1 MDKIV
6 PRAQQGVIV
15 TEDDS
20 PYYSVV
26 TNIGREKIAQAL
38 KTGTPLEIKEIALGD
53 ANGSSLL
60 PDRTATKLVHE
71 VWRGECVT
79 MLDPSN
85 PSTVLAK
92 TNVPITVGGWMVYE
106 IGVIDKDGNIIIHA
120 NAPGWIKLAVV
131 NGMSNPMEIAM
142 RLSIVD
148 ADAIHLS
155 ISYDGVNLT
164 FKDLADHNK
173 DQTAHMGHF
182 QDMKLHVSEDDRE
195 NWDNPLLVATVNL
208 SKDGWKRDPDG
219 VTYIQDVTAQL
230 PPETVLANMDLAIK
244 ADPNLIAQMV
254 DGNIGL
260 VAEQSKGKII
270 FHALRE
276 IPGISMYAQVSLYR
290 SKSGEA
296 KIYYSNLL
304 GNPGTIGTPL
314 PLPIEPSSI
323 KLSNQS
329 TNTQLKIHGTHINPS
344 LDWDATR
351 IVRGENV
358 APVGPTD
365 GVLVAD
371 GKITSFDDTN
381 GLKAGVKYIFAYFP
395 RNAAGNYQM
404 SATTAE
410 ITIPAQKPL
419 APTSVSAKDT
429 TDKNAFAATLT
440 IQLPT
445 DVYRDH
451 IVVVRKE
458 GSAPASMS
466 DGTVVYTGKDTTVRD
481 TTSTNYGIDYHWAVY
496 TVNAEGTVCDTPARA
511 NLSLKP
517 IVPEQVTQT
526 SAADASAPEYGYRVL
541 VKTKIPA
548 DVNAYK
554 IMVRRKAGEM
564 PATSIDGDLA
574 YEGSN
579 DTFYDLPPFSTQ
591 AYHYRVFTVNQAGQ
605 LNDKQEGATASVTL
619 TAKEP
624 GAVTNLAATDEKGT
638 TTGSFDLPVVMVE
651 GREAVN
657 RFVTG
662 YVVIQKEGG
671 TPTTEKDG
679 EVIASADIDPK
690 VTGKTVQFTK
700 VGQKNGANLYITVFL
715 KNAAGSYFWSSGQV
729 AQITPRVIPDA
740 YEFLACLTQNT
751 EWTPPEDGFYR
762 ITCIGKSGDGATG
775 YRGSY
780 TSRPVRP
787 TVTHSTMSGG
797 YGGSGGAAGGMAR
810 SVLELRTSTSVHC
823 TVTTSITS
831 FGDYLSATAGIW
843 NTPGAGTG
851 GTDFVT
857 TGNEGGQGGRGGR
870 HEGETG
876 TAGSKSYPARG
887 NDGKGNGG
895 QGGAARVSSSNFDI
909 NNVGGG
915 GGGGGGTY
923 ALPSNIS
930 YDDPLYTT
938 YIVRDLRNYRGGDGS
953 DGRYVGSGSRYP
965 EFSASNPIWYGG
977 GNGGGGGSAGS
988 YQSWDGF
995 NPGYGSPGSPGGI
1008 LIEKGVFH

>member
-53 ANGSSLL
+53 ANGSSVL

-71 VWRGECVT
+71 VWRGSCVT
-79 MLDPSN
+79 TLDPSN

-106 IGVIDKDGNIIIHA
+106 IAVIDKDGDIIIHA
-120 NAPGWIKLAVV
+120 NAPRWIKLAVV

-208 SKDGWKRDPDG
+208 SKTGWKRDPDG

-230 PPETVLANMDLAIK
+230 PPETVAANMDLAIK

-296 KIYYSNLL
+296 KTYYSNLL

-496 TVNAEGTVCDTPARA
+496 TVNAEGTACDTPARA

-671 TPTTEKDG
+671 TPTTEADG
-679 EVIASADIDPK
+679 EVIASAEIDPK

-715 KNAAGSYFWSSGQV
+715 KNAAGSYFWSNGQTV
-729 AQITPRVIPDA
+729 NLVPNVFPAEPTGWSEMQKYTTSTTFTA
-740 YEFLACLTQNT
+740 
-751 EWTPPEDGFYR
+751 PEDGWFKF
-762 ITCIGKSGDGATG
+762 IGVAKSGEGGNSNTWTDPNGKRWRRGGGGGGAGGIVVSVFALTQG
-775 YRGSY
+775 QTVTLTVGSY
-780 TSRPVRP
+780 ATIQAQGQ
-787 TVTHSTMSGG
+787 T
-797 YGGSGGAAGGMAR
+797 
-810 SVLELRTSTSVHC
+810 
-823 TVTTSITS
+823 
-831 FGDYLSATAGIW
+831 ATAG
-843 NTPGAGTG
+843 AGSDGYDAATG
-851 GTDFVT
+851 DS
-857 TGNEGGQGGRGGR
+857 GGRGGR
-870 HEGETG
+870 
-876 TAGSKSYPARG
+876 
-887 NDGKGNGG
+887 
-895 QGGAARVSSSNFDI
+895 
-909 NNVGGG
+909 
-915 GGGGGGTY
+915 
-923 ALPSNIS
+923 
-930 YDDPLYTT
+930 
-938 YIVRDLRNYRGGDGS
+938 
-953 DGRYVGSGSRYP
+953 
-965 EFSASNPIWYGG
+965 
-977 GNGGGGGSAGS
+977 GGSASGGNLVNKAGASGGTGGFEIGLEEGGWAGTNS
-988 YQSWDGF
+988 YEGYSTAAGMGLPSKNYKPNPAYGYIVALRGNTNLTQAQLNAMDITTLMLDNSRLEQEVTGIMLSQSAQ
-995 NPGYGSPGSPGGI
+995 
-1008 LIEKGVFH
+1008 

>member
-1 MDKIV
+1 MPQEFEYFAILTNKGTEKMAAYLQSGKKI
-6 PRAQQGVIV
+6 
-15 TEDDS
+15 
-20 PYYSVV
+20 
-26 TNIGREKIAQAL
+26 
-38 KTGTPLEIKEIALGD
+38 EIAFVVVGD
-53 ANGSSLL
+53 GNGQIPM
-60 PDRTATKLVHE
+60 PDPARTALANE
-71 VWRGECVT
+71 VWRG
-79 MLDPSN
+79 PAQ
-85 PSTVLAK
+85 TVLDQANK
-92 TNVPITVGGWMVYE
+92 NVIKATSVIPTDVGGWNVRE
-106 IGVIDKDGNIIIHA
+106 IGLIDGEGELFAIA
-120 NAPGWIKLAVV
+120 NAPGYPKISIADGINNDMQVGMRVAVSNRDGIVVTVDGTVIIATMQDIK
-131 NGMSNPMEIAM
+131 
-142 RLSIVD
+142 D
-148 ADAIHLS
+148 HD
-155 ISYDGVNLT
+155 
-164 FKDLADHNK
+164 KDK
-173 DQTAHMGHF
+173 KAHDGHF
-182 QDMKLHVSEDDRE
+182 EDMMLHVSTDDRE

-208 SKDGWKRDPDG
+208 NKSGWSRDPDG

-296 KIYYSNLL
+296 KTYYSNLL

-419 APTSVSAKDT
+419 APTRVSAKDT

-440 IQLPT
+440 IQLPV

-481 TTSTNYGIDYHWAVY
+481 TTSTNYDIDYHWTVY
-496 TVNAEGTVCDTPARA
+496 TVNAEGTACDTPARA

-526 SAADASAPEYGYRVL
+526 SAADASASEYGYRVL

-679 EVIASADIDPK
+679 EVIASAEIDPK

-715 KNAAGSYFWSSGQV
+715 KNAAGSYFWSNGQV
-729 AQITPRVIPDA
+729 VQLTPNVMPVYTYTGNHQMLDDGNGHWRIKFLSSGVLEWLSPDTEIDVFLVGGGGAGGTGAENMCGGGGGGYTKTVKGTVISKG
-740 YEFLACLTQNT
+740 Q
-751 EWTPPEDGFYR
+751 R
-762 ITCIGKSGDGATG
+762 SQVSIGAGGSQGDGGTT
-775 YRGSY
+775 YFNDNVS
-780 TSRPVRP
+780 
-787 TVTHSTMSGG
+787 
-797 YGGSGGAAGGMAR
+797 AAGGKAGSKGR
-810 SVLELRTSTSVHC
+810 G
-823 TVTTSITS
+823 
-831 FGDYLSATAGIW
+831 GDGGCGG
-843 NTPGAGTG
+843 GAGAQAIVSNQTG
-851 GTDFVT
+851 CR
-857 TGNEGGQGGRGGR
+857 GGQGGSDGKNGTSATIFNDDDTSETTGRGGNGQVTSTR
-870 HEGETG
+870 EFGDSGAELYSG
-876 TAGSKSYPARG
+876 GGGGGCYA
-887 NDGKGNGG
+887 NGKGKTA
-895 QGGAARVSSSNFDI
+895 QGGKGGSGSPIIAKKGGSYLGVHADADGGSP
-909 NNVGGG
+909 GGG
-915 GGGGGGTY
+915 YGGGGGGT
-923 ALPSNIS
+923 ATKESPIA
-930 YDDPLYTT
+930 TGAQG
-938 YIVRDLRNYRGGDGS
+938 IVIIRDAR
-953 DGRYVGSGSRYP
+953 
-965 EFSASNPIWYGG
+965 A
-977 GNGGGGGSAGS
+977 
-988 YQSWDGF
+988 
-995 NPGYGSPGSPGGI
+995 
-1008 LIEKGVFH
+1008 

>member
-1 MDKIV
+1 MPQEFEYFAILTNKGTEKMAAYLQSGKKI
-6 PRAQQGVIV
+6 
-15 TEDDS
+15 
-20 PYYSVV
+20 
-26 TNIGREKIAQAL
+26 
-38 KTGTPLEIKEIALGD
+38 EIAFVVVGD
-53 ANGSSLL
+53 GNGQIPM
-60 PDRTATKLVHE
+60 PDPARTALVNE
-71 VWRGECVT
+71 VWRG
-79 MLDPSN
+79 PAQ
-85 PSTVLAK
+85 TVLDQANK
-92 TNVPITVGGWMVYE
+92 NVIKATSVIPTDVGGWNVRE
-106 IGVIDKDGNIIIHA
+106 IGLIDGEGELFAIA
-120 NAPGWIKLAVV
+120 NAPGYPKISIADGINNDMQVGMKVAVSNRDGIVVTVDGTVIIATMQDIK
-131 NGMSNPMEIAM
+131 
-142 RLSIVD
+142 D
-148 ADAIHLS
+148 HD
-155 ISYDGVNLT
+155 
-164 FKDLADHNK
+164 KDK
-173 DQTAHMGHF
+173 KAHDGHF
-182 QDMKLHVSEDDRE
+182 EDMTLHVSTDDRE

-208 SKDGWKRDPDG
+208 NKSGWSRDPDG
-219 VTYIQDVTAQL
+219 VTYIQDVTVQL

-290 SKSGEA
+290 SKSGEE
-296 KIYYSNLL
+296 KTYYSNLL

-440 IQLPT
+440 IQLPV

-481 TTSTNYGIDYHWAVY
+481 TTSTNYDIDYHWAVY
-496 TVNAEGTVCDTPARA
+496 TVNAEGTACDTPARA

-671 TPTTEKDG
+671 TPTTEADG
-679 EVIASADIDPK
+679 EVIASAEIDPK
-690 VTGKTVQFTK
+690 VTGKTIQFTK

-715 KNAAGSYFWSSGQV
+715 KNAAGSYFWSNGQV

-762 ITCIGKSGDGATG
+762 ITCIGASSSGVGGTDG
-775 YRGSY
+775 YRENNPAD
-780 TSRPVRP
+780 PVVG
-787 TVTHSTMSGG
+787 TWSHTN
-797 YGGSGGAAGGMAR
+797 YGGHGGAGGGAGGISR
-810 SVLELRTSTSVHC
+810 SILDLKVTNPVHC
-823 TVTTSITS
+823 TVTSSIVS
-831 FGDYLSATAGIW
+831 FGEHLSATGGSGK
-843 NTPGAGTG
+843 NGGVGTG
-851 GTDFVT
+851 GTDINT
-857 TGNEGGQGGRGGR
+857 TGNSGGNGGEGAYDYYRSGDKLPGCVDRWAKDGGQGG
-870 HEGETG
+870 
-876 TAGSKSYPARG
+876 
-887 NDGKGNGG
+887 GNGAL
-895 QGGAARVSSSNFDI
+895 GGISAKRADYDNGVPYAYES
-909 NNVGGG
+909 GG

-923 ALPSNIS
+923 ALPDNIS

-938 YIVRDLRNYRGGDGS
+938 YIKRSLTEYRAGNGAKGRNAAA
-953 DGRYVGSGSRYP
+953 VSGMSYP
-965 EFSASNPIWYGG
+965 SFNPLTPVWYGG
-977 GNGGGGGSAGS
+977 GNGGGGGSVSGRFVSGATGS
-988 YQSWDGF
+988 A
-995 NPGYGSPGSPGGI
+995 GSPGGI

>member
-53 ANGSSLL
+53 ANGSSVL

-71 VWRGECVT
+71 VWRGSCVT
-79 MLDPSN
+79 TLDPSN

-106 IGVIDKDGNIIIHA
+106 IAVIDKDGDIIIHA

-131 NGMSNPMEIAM
+131 NGMSNPMEIVM
-142 RLSIVD
+142 RLSVVD

-164 FKDLADHNK
+164 FKDLDDHNK

-208 SKDGWKRDPDG
+208 NKSGWSRDPDG

-296 KIYYSNLL
+296 KTYYSNLL

-329 TNTQLKIHGTHINPS
+329 TATQLKIHGTHINPS

-440 IQLPT
+440 IQLPV

-481 TTSTNYGIDYHWAVY
+481 TTSTNYDIDYHWAVY
-496 TVNAEGTVCDTPARA
+496 TVNAEGTACDTPARA

-624 GAVTNLAATDEKGT
+624 GTVTNLAATDEKGT

-671 TPTTEKDG
+671 TPTTEADG
-679 EVIASADIDPK
+679 EVIASAEIDPK
-690 VTGKTVQFTK
+690 VTGKTIQFTK

-715 KNAAGSYFWSSGQV
+715 KNAAGSYFWSNGQTV
-729 AQITPRVIPDA
+729 NLVPNVFPAEPTGWSEMQKYTTSTTFTA
-740 YEFLACLTQNT
+740 
-751 EWTPPEDGFYR
+751 PEDGWFKF
-762 ITCIGKSGDGATG
+762 IGVAKSGEGGKSNTWTDPNGKRWRRGGGGGGAGGIVVSVFALTQG
-775 YRGSY
+775 QTVTLTVGSY
-780 TSRPVRP
+780 ATIQAQGQ
-787 TVTHSTMSGG
+787 T
-797 YGGSGGAAGGMAR
+797 
-810 SVLELRTSTSVHC
+810 
-823 TVTTSITS
+823 
-831 FGDYLSATAGIW
+831 ATAG
-843 NTPGAGTG
+843 AGSDGYDAATG
-851 GTDFVT
+851 DS
-857 TGNEGGQGGRGGR
+857 GGRGGR
-870 HEGETG
+870 
-876 TAGSKSYPARG
+876 
-887 NDGKGNGG
+887 
-895 QGGAARVSSSNFDI
+895 
-909 NNVGGG
+909 
-915 GGGGGGTY
+915 
-923 ALPSNIS
+923 
-930 YDDPLYTT
+930 
-938 YIVRDLRNYRGGDGS
+938 
-953 DGRYVGSGSRYP
+953 
-965 EFSASNPIWYGG
+965 
-977 GNGGGGGSAGS
+977 GGSASGGNLVNKAGASGGTGGFEIGLEEGGWAGTNS
-988 YQSWDGF
+988 YEGYSTAAGMGLPSKNYKP
-995 NPGYGSPGSPGGI
+995 NPAYGYIVALRGNTNLTQAQLNAMDITTLMLDNSRLEQEVTGI
-1008 LIEKGVFH
+1008 LLSQAQ

>member
-208 SKDGWKRDPDG
+208 NKSGWSRDPDG

-296 KIYYSNLL
+296 KTYYSNLL

-440 IQLPT
+440 IQLPV

-496 TVNAEGTVCDTPARA
+496 TVNAEGTACDTPARA

-671 TPTTEKDG
+671 TPTTEADG
-679 EVIASADIDPK
+679 EVIASAEIDPK

-715 KNAAGSYFWSSGQV
+715 KNAAGSYFWSNGQTV
-729 AQITPRVIPDA
+729 NLVPNVFPAEPTGWSEMQKYTTSTTFTA
-740 YEFLACLTQNT
+740 
-751 EWTPPEDGFYR
+751 PEDGWFKF
-762 ITCIGKSGDGATG
+762 IGVAKSGEGGNSNTWTDPNGKRWRRGGGGGGAGGIVVSVFALTQG
-775 YRGSY
+775 QTVTLTVGSY
-780 TSRPVRP
+780 ATIQAQGQ
-787 TVTHSTMSGG
+787 T
-797 YGGSGGAAGGMAR
+797 
-810 SVLELRTSTSVHC
+810 
-823 TVTTSITS
+823 
-831 FGDYLSATAGIW
+831 ATAG
-843 NTPGAGTG
+843 AGSDGYDAATG
-851 GTDFVT
+851 DS
-857 TGNEGGQGGRGGR
+857 GGRGGR
-870 HEGETG
+870 
-876 TAGSKSYPARG
+876 
-887 NDGKGNGG
+887 
-895 QGGAARVSSSNFDI
+895 
-909 NNVGGG
+909 
-915 GGGGGGTY
+915 
-923 ALPSNIS
+923 
-930 YDDPLYTT
+930 
-938 YIVRDLRNYRGGDGS
+938 
-953 DGRYVGSGSRYP
+953 
-965 EFSASNPIWYGG
+965 
-977 GNGGGGGSAGS
+977 GGSASGGNLVNKAGASGGTGGFEIGLEEGGWAGTNS
-988 YQSWDGF
+988 YEGYSTAAGMGLPSKNYKPNPAYGYIVALRGNTNLTQAQLNAMDITTLMLDNSRLEQEVTGIMLSQSAQ
-995 NPGYGSPGSPGGI
+995 
-1008 LIEKGVFH
+1008 

>member
-53 ANGSSLL
+53 ANGSSVL

-71 VWRGECVT
+71 VWRGSCVT
-79 MLDPSN
+79 TLDPSN

-106 IGVIDKDGNIIIHA
+106 IAVIDKDGDIIIHA

-131 NGMSNPMEIAM
+131 NGMSNPMEIVM
-142 RLSIVD
+142 RLSVVD

-164 FKDLADHNK
+164 FKDLDDHNK

-195 NWDNPLLVATVNL
+195 NWNNPLLVATVNL
-208 SKDGWKRDPDG
+208 SKTGWKRDPDG

-290 SKSGEA
+290 SKSGEE
-296 KIYYSNLL
+296 KTYYSNLL

-329 TNTQLKIHGTHINPS
+329 TNTQLKIHGSHTNPS

-351 IVRGENV
+351 IVRRENT

-365 GVLVAD
+365 GVQVAD

-381 GLKAGVKYIFAYFP
+381 NLRAGVRYIYAYFP

-496 TVNAEGTVCDTPARA
+496 TVNAEGTACDTPARA

-671 TPTTEKDG
+671 TPTTEADG
-679 EVIASADIDPK
+679 EVIASAEIDPK

-715 KNAAGSYFWSSGQV
+715 KNAAGSYFWSNGQTV
-729 AQITPRVIPDA
+729 NLVPNVFPAEPTGWSEMQKYTTSTTFTA
-740 YEFLACLTQNT
+740 
-751 EWTPPEDGFYR
+751 PEDGWFKF
-762 ITCIGKSGDGATG
+762 IGVAKSGEGGNSNTWTDPNGKRWRRGGGGGGAGGIVVSVFALTQG
-775 YRGSY
+775 QTVTLTVGSY
-780 TSRPVRP
+780 ATIQAQGQ
-787 TVTHSTMSGG
+787 T
-797 YGGSGGAAGGMAR
+797 
-810 SVLELRTSTSVHC
+810 
-823 TVTTSITS
+823 
-831 FGDYLSATAGIW
+831 ATAG
-843 NTPGAGTG
+843 AGSDGYDAATG
-851 GTDFVT
+851 DS
-857 TGNEGGQGGRGGR
+857 GGRGGR
-870 HEGETG
+870 
-876 TAGSKSYPARG
+876 
-887 NDGKGNGG
+887 
-895 QGGAARVSSSNFDI
+895 
-909 NNVGGG
+909 
-915 GGGGGGTY
+915 
-923 ALPSNIS
+923 
-930 YDDPLYTT
+930 
-938 YIVRDLRNYRGGDGS
+938 
-953 DGRYVGSGSRYP
+953 
-965 EFSASNPIWYGG
+965 
-977 GNGGGGGSAGS
+977 GGSASGGNLVNKAGASGGTGGFEIGLEEGGWAGTNS
-988 YQSWDGF
+988 YEGYSTAAGMGLPSKNYKPNPAYGYIVALRGNTNLTQAQLNAMDITTLMLDNSRLEQEVTGIMLSQSAQ
-995 NPGYGSPGSPGGI
+995 
-1008 LIEKGVFH
+1008 

>member
-53 ANGSSLL
+53 ANGSSVL

-71 VWRGECVT
+71 VWRGSCVT
-79 MLDPSN
+79 TLDPSN

-106 IGVIDKDGNIIIHA
+106 IAVIDKDGDIIIHA

-131 NGMSNPMEIAM
+131 NGMSNPMEIVM
-142 RLSIVD
+142 RLSVVD

-164 FKDLADHNK
+164 FKDLDDHNK

-195 NWDNPLLVATVNL
+195 NWNNPLLVATVNL
-208 SKDGWKRDPDG
+208 SKTGWKRDPDG

-230 PPETVLANMDLAIK
+230 PPETVAANMDLAIK

-290 SKSGEA
+290 SKSGEE
-296 KIYYSNLL
+296 KTYYSNLL

-329 TNTQLKIHGTHINPS
+329 TNTQLKIHGSHTNPS

-351 IVRGENV
+351 IVRRENT

-365 GVLVAD
+365 GVQVAD

-381 GLKAGVKYIFAYFP
+381 NLRAGVRYIYAYFP

-496 TVNAEGTVCDTPARA
+496 TVNAEGTACDTPARA

-671 TPTTEKDG
+671 TPTTEADG
-679 EVIASADIDPK
+679 EVIASAEIDPK

-715 KNAAGSYFWSSGQV
+715 KNAAGSYFWSNGQTV
-729 AQITPRVIPDA
+729 NLVPNVFPAEPTGWSEMQKYTTSTTFTA
-740 YEFLACLTQNT
+740 
-751 EWTPPEDGFYR
+751 PEDGWFKF
-762 ITCIGKSGDGATG
+762 IGVAKSGEGGNSNTWTDPNGKRWRRGGGGGGAGGIVVSVFALTQG
-775 YRGSY
+775 QTVTLTVGSY
-780 TSRPVRP
+780 ATIQAQGQ
-787 TVTHSTMSGG
+787 T
-797 YGGSGGAAGGMAR
+797 
-810 SVLELRTSTSVHC
+810 
-823 TVTTSITS
+823 
-831 FGDYLSATAGIW
+831 ATAG
-843 NTPGAGTG
+843 AGSDGYDAATG
-851 GTDFVT
+851 DS
-857 TGNEGGQGGRGGR
+857 GGRGGR
-870 HEGETG
+870 
-876 TAGSKSYPARG
+876 
-887 NDGKGNGG
+887 
-895 QGGAARVSSSNFDI
+895 
-909 NNVGGG
+909 
-915 GGGGGGTY
+915 
-923 ALPSNIS
+923 
-930 YDDPLYTT
+930 
-938 YIVRDLRNYRGGDGS
+938 
-953 DGRYVGSGSRYP
+953 
-965 EFSASNPIWYGG
+965 
-977 GNGGGGGSAGS
+977 GGSASGGNLVNKAGASGGTGGFEIGLEEGGWAGTNS
-988 YQSWDGF
+988 YEGYSTAAGMGLPSKNYKPNPAYGYIVALRGNTNLTQAQLNAMDITTLMLDNSRLEQEVTGIMLSQSAQ
-995 NPGYGSPGSPGGI
+995 
-1008 LIEKGVFH
+1008 

>member
-1 MDKIV
+1 MDKIA

-15 TEDDS
+15 TEDNS

-53 ANGSSLL
+53 ANGSSVL

-71 VWRGECVT
+71 VWRGSCVT
-79 MLDPSN
+79 TLDPSN

-106 IGVIDKDGNIIIHA
+106 IAVIDKDGDIIIHA

-131 NGMSNPMEIAM
+131 NGMSNPMEIVM
-142 RLSIVD
+142 RLSVVD

-164 FKDLADHNK
+164 FKDLDDHNK

-208 SKDGWKRDPDG
+208 NKSGWSRDPDG

-296 KIYYSNLL
+296 KTYYSNLL

-329 TNTQLKIHGTHINPS
+329 TATQLKIHGTHINPS

-440 IQLPT
+440 IQLPV

-496 TVNAEGTVCDTPARA
+496 TVNAEGTACDTPARA

-671 TPTTEKDG
+671 TPTSESDG
-679 EVIASADIDPK
+679 EVIVEKEIDPM
-690 VTGKTVQFTK
+690 TASKTVDFIK
-700 VGQKNGANLYITVFL
+700 VEQKNGANLYITVFL
-715 KNAAGSYFWSSGQV
+715 KNAAGSYFWSNGQV
-729 AQITPRVIPDA
+729 VQLTPNVMPVYTYTGNHQMLDDGNGHWRIKFLSSGVLEWLSEDAQIDV
-740 YEFLACLTQNT
+740 FL
-751 EWTPPEDGFYR
+751 
-762 ITCIGKSGDGATG
+762 
-775 YRGSY
+775 
-780 TSRPVRP
+780 V
-787 TVTHSTMSGG
+787 GG
-797 YGGSGGAAGGMAR
+797 GGSG
-810 SVLELRTSTSVHC
+810 
-823 TVTTSITS
+823 
-831 FGDYLSATAGIW
+831 SA
-843 NTPGAGTG
+843 
-851 GTDFVT
+851 
-857 TGNEGGQGGRGGR
+857 
-870 HEGETG
+870 
-876 TAGSKSYPARG
+876 
-887 NDGKGNGG
+887 
-895 QGGAARVSSSNFDI
+895 
-909 NNVGGG
+909 GGG
-915 GGGGGGTY
+915 GGGYTQTHQKQILEKNQMVQIYVGAGGEDGSGGTSYYGNLY
-923 ALPSNIS
+923 AQGGTSTHSNGI
-930 YDDPLYTT
+930 
-938 YIVRDLRNYRGGDGS
+938 GGDGGSGGGGGERGSDPYNPSGTAGRGGS
-953 DGRYVGSGSRYP
+953 DGGNGEDLSSYS
-965 EFSASNPIWYGG
+965 YGG
-977 GNGGGGGSAGS
+977 RGQGRTTREFGEPEGALYSGGGGGRDLYGGAPGGEGTPVIAAHGASAGSLRGGGPGGGYGGGGGGSSSAKSKGA
-988 YQSWDGF
+988 Q
-995 NPGYGSPGSPGGI
+995 GI
-1008 LIEKGVFH
+1008 VIIRDAR

>member
-1 MDKIV
+1 MPQEFEYFAILTNKGTEKMAAYLQSGKKI
-6 PRAQQGVIV
+6 
-15 TEDDS
+15 
-20 PYYSVV
+20 
-26 TNIGREKIAQAL
+26 
-38 KTGTPLEIKEIALGD
+38 EIAFVSVGD
-53 ANGSSLL
+53 GNGQIPM
-60 PDRTATKLVHE
+60 PDPARTALVNE
-71 VWRGECVT
+71 VWRG
-79 MLDPSN
+79 PAQ
-85 PSTVLAK
+85 TVLDQANK
-92 TNVPITVGGWMVYE
+92 NVIKSTSVIPTDVGGWNVRE
-106 IGVIDKDGNIIIHA
+106 IGLIDGDGELFAIA
-120 NAPGWIKLAVV
+120 NAPGYPKISIADGINNDMQVGMRVAVSNRDGIVVTVDGTVIIATMQDIK
-131 NGMSNPMEIAM
+131 
-142 RLSIVD
+142 D
-148 ADAIHLS
+148 HD
-155 ISYDGVNLT
+155 
-164 FKDLADHNK
+164 KDK
-173 DQTAHMGHF
+173 KAHDGHF
-182 QDMKLHVSEDDRE
+182 EDMTLHVSADDRE

-208 SKDGWKRDPDG
+208 NKSGWSRDPDG

-296 KIYYSNLL
+296 KTYYSNLL

-329 TNTQLKIHGTHINPS
+329 TATQLKIHGTHINPS

-496 TVNAEGTVCDTPARA
+496 TVNAEGTACDTPARA

-526 SAADASAPEYGYRVL
+526 SATDASAPEYGYRVL

-554 IMVRRKAGEM
+554 IMVRRKSGEM

-671 TPTTEKDG
+671 TPTTEADG
-679 EVIASADIDPK
+679 EVIASAEIDPK

-729 AQITPRVIPDA
+729 VNIVPKVLPPKPTSWSEITKL
-740 YEFLACLTQNT
+740 YNSS
-751 EWTPPEDGFYR
+751 EWIAPEDGWFKIIIAGRGGNGGRSDSRWGKSTAINMGAGGGSPGCAVSEIALQQGESVR
-762 ITCIGKSGDGATG
+762 ITIDGYNCSCVIKDISMQATKGGDGKTASTTAENGGDGGKSSGGNKHNYEGIRGVKSGAQEQSMD
-775 YRGSY
+775 YSY
-780 TSRPVRP
+780 TS
-787 TVTHSTMSGG
+787 TVYGRKGG
-797 YGGSGGAAGGMAR
+797 QLNVDGYSFYGG
-810 SVLELRTSTSVHC
+810 T
-823 TVTTSITS
+823 
-831 FGDYLSATAGIW
+831 
-843 NTPGAGTG
+843 
-851 GTDFVT
+851 
-857 TGNEGGQGGRGGR
+857 
-870 HEGETG
+870 
-876 TAGSKSYPARG
+876 
-887 NDGKGNGG
+887 
-895 QGGAARVSSSNFDI
+895 
-909 NNVGGG
+909 
-915 GGGGGGTY
+915 GGGGTLV
-923 ALPSNIS
+923 AVEGNSNGVRVWNREVSPS
-930 YDDPLYTT
+930 
-938 YIVRDLRNYRGGDGS
+938 
-953 DGRYVGSGSRYP
+953 
-965 EFSASNPIWYGG
+965 
-977 GNGGGGGSAGS
+977 GGSAPICIILRGNTNIPLDM
-988 YQSWDGF
+988 QNARDITA
-995 NPGYGSPGSPGGI
+995 NALAITALAQEQTGI
-1008 LIEKGVFH
+1008 LLGTLA

>member
-1 MDKIV
+1 MPQEFEYFAILTNKGTEKMAAYLQSGKKI
-6 PRAQQGVIV
+6 
-15 TEDDS
+15 
-20 PYYSVV
+20 
-26 TNIGREKIAQAL
+26 
-38 KTGTPLEIKEIALGD
+38 EIAFVSVGD
-53 ANGSSLL
+53 GNGQIPM
-60 PDRTATKLVHE
+60 PDPARTALVNE
-71 VWRGECVT
+71 VWRG
-79 MLDPSN
+79 PAQ
-85 PSTVLAK
+85 TVLDQANK
-92 TNVPITVGGWMVYE
+92 NVIKSTSVIPTDVGGWNVRE
-106 IGVIDKDGNIIIHA
+106 IGLIDGEGELFAIA
-120 NAPGWIKLAVV
+120 NAPGYPKISIADGINNDMQVGMRVAVSNRDGIVVTVDGTVIIATMQDIK
-131 NGMSNPMEIAM
+131 
-142 RLSIVD
+142 D
-148 ADAIHLS
+148 HD
-155 ISYDGVNLT
+155 
-164 FKDLADHNK
+164 KDK
-173 DQTAHMGHF
+173 KAHDGHF
-182 QDMKLHVSEDDRE
+182 EDMTLHVSADDRE

-208 SKDGWKRDPDG
+208 SKTGWKRDPDG

-296 KIYYSNLL
+296 KTYYSNLL

-329 TNTQLKIHGTHINPS
+329 TATQLKIHGTHINPS

-381 GLKAGVKYIFAYFP
+381 RLKAGVKYIFAYFP

-440 IQLPT
+440 IQLPV
-445 DVYRDH
+445 DVYRDR

-496 TVNAEGTVCDTPARA
+496 TVNAEGTACDTPARA

-526 SAADASAPEYGYRVL
+526 SATDASAPEYGYRVL

-671 TPTTEKDG
+671 TPTTEADG
-679 EVIASADIDPK
+679 EVIASAEIDPK

-729 AQITPRVIPDA
+729 VNIVPKVLPPKPTSWSEITKL
-740 YEFLACLTQNT
+740 YNSS
-751 EWTPPEDGFYR
+751 EWIAPEDGWFKIIIAGRGGNGGRSDSRWGKSTAIYLGAGGGSPGCAVSEVALQQGESVR
-762 ITCIGKSGDGATG
+762 ITIDGYNCSCAIKDISMQAEKGGDGKTAGATENGGDGGKASGGNKHNYEGIRGIKSGAQEQSRD
-775 YRGSY
+775 YSY
-780 TSRPVRP
+780 TS
-787 TVTHSTMSGG
+787 TVYGRKGG
-797 YGGSGGAAGGMAR
+797 QLNVDGYSFYGG
-810 SVLELRTSTSVHC
+810 T
-823 TVTTSITS
+823 
-831 FGDYLSATAGIW
+831 
-843 NTPGAGTG
+843 
-851 GTDFVT
+851 
-857 TGNEGGQGGRGGR
+857 
-870 HEGETG
+870 
-876 TAGSKSYPARG
+876 
-887 NDGKGNGG
+887 
-895 QGGAARVSSSNFDI
+895 
-909 NNVGGG
+909 
-915 GGGGGGTY
+915 GGGGTLV
-923 ALPSNIS
+923 AVEGNSNGVRVWNREVSPS
-930 YDDPLYTT
+930 
-938 YIVRDLRNYRGGDGS
+938 
-953 DGRYVGSGSRYP
+953 
-965 EFSASNPIWYGG
+965 
-977 GNGGGGGSAGS
+977 GGSAPICIILRGNTNIPLDM
-988 YQSWDGF
+988 QNARDITA
-995 NPGYGSPGSPGGI
+995 NALAITALAQEQTGI
-1008 LIEKGVFH
+1008 LLGTLA

>member
-53 ANGSSLL
+53 ANGSSVL

-71 VWRGECVT
+71 VWRGSCVT
-79 MLDPSN
+79 TLDPSN

-106 IGVIDKDGNIIIHA
+106 IAVIDKDGDIIIHA

-131 NGMSNPMEIAM
+131 NGMSNPMEIVM
-142 RLSIVD
+142 RLSVVD

-164 FKDLADHNK
+164 FKDLDDHNK

-208 SKDGWKRDPDG
+208 NKSGWSRDPDG

-296 KIYYSNLL
+296 KTYYSNLL

-440 IQLPT
+440 IQLPV

-496 TVNAEGTVCDTPARA
+496 TVNAEGTACDTPARA

-526 SAADASAPEYGYRVL
+526 SATDASAPEYGYRVL

-591 AYHYRVFTVNQAGQ
+591 AYHYRVFTVNQTGQ

-679 EVIASADIDPK
+679 EVIATAEIDPK

-700 VGQKNGANLYITVFL
+700 VGQKNGADLYITVFL

-729 AQITPRVIPDA
+729 VNIVPKVLPPKPTSWSEITKL
-740 YEFLACLTQNT
+740 YNSS
-751 EWTPPEDGFYR
+751 EWIAPEDGWFKIIIAGRGGNGGRSDSRWGKSTAINMGAGGGSPGCAVSEIALQQGESVR
-762 ITCIGKSGDGATG
+762 ITIDGYNCSCVIKDISMQATKGGDGKTASTTAENGGDGGKSSGGNKHNYEGIRGVKSGAQEQSMD
-775 YRGSY
+775 YSY
-780 TSRPVRP
+780 TS
-787 TVTHSTMSGG
+787 TVYGRKGG
-797 YGGSGGAAGGMAR
+797 QLNVDGYSFYGG
-810 SVLELRTSTSVHC
+810 T
-823 TVTTSITS
+823 
-831 FGDYLSATAGIW
+831 
-843 NTPGAGTG
+843 
-851 GTDFVT
+851 
-857 TGNEGGQGGRGGR
+857 
-870 HEGETG
+870 
-876 TAGSKSYPARG
+876 
-887 NDGKGNGG
+887 
-895 QGGAARVSSSNFDI
+895 
-909 NNVGGG
+909 
-915 GGGGGGTY
+915 GGGGTLV
-923 ALPSNIS
+923 AVEGNSNGVRVWNREVSPS
-930 YDDPLYTT
+930 
-938 YIVRDLRNYRGGDGS
+938 
-953 DGRYVGSGSRYP
+953 
-965 EFSASNPIWYGG
+965 
-977 GNGGGGGSAGS
+977 GGSAPICIILRGNTNIPLDM
-988 YQSWDGF
+988 QNARDITA
-995 NPGYGSPGSPGGI
+995 NALAITALAQEQTGI
-1008 LIEKGVFH
+1008 LLGTLA

>member
-1 MDKIV
+1 MPQEFEYFAILTNKGTEKMAAYLQSGKKI
-6 PRAQQGVIV
+6 
-15 TEDDS
+15 
-20 PYYSVV
+20 
-26 TNIGREKIAQAL
+26 
-38 KTGTPLEIKEIALGD
+38 EIAFVVVGD
-53 ANGSSLL
+53 GNGQIPM
-60 PDRTATKLVHE
+60 PDPARTALVNE
-71 VWRGECVT
+71 VWRG
-79 MLDPSN
+79 LAQ
-85 PSTVLAK
+85 TVLDQANK
-92 TNVPITVGGWMVYE
+92 NVIKATSVIPTDVGGWNVRE
-106 IGVIDKDGNIIIHA
+106 IGLIDGEGELFAIA
-120 NAPGWIKLAVV
+120 NAPGYPKISIADGINNDMQVGMRVAVSNRDGIVVTVDGTVIIATMQDIK
-131 NGMSNPMEIAM
+131 
-142 RLSIVD
+142 D
-148 ADAIHLS
+148 HD
-155 ISYDGVNLT
+155 
-164 FKDLADHNK
+164 KDKKSHD
-173 DQTAHMGHF
+173 GHF
-182 QDMKLHVSEDDRE
+182 EDMKLHVSTDDRE
-195 NWDNPLLVATVNL
+195 NWNNPLLVATVNL
-208 SKDGWKRDPDG
+208 SKTGWKRDPDG

-296 KIYYSNLL
+296 KTYYSNLL

-329 TNTQLKIHGTHINPS
+329 TATQLKIHGTHINPS

-440 IQLPT
+440 IQLPV

-496 TVNAEGTVCDTPARA
+496 TVNAEGTACDTPARA

-526 SAADASAPEYGYRVL
+526 NATDASAPEYGYRVL

-624 GAVTNLAATDEKGT
+624 GAVTNLVATDEKGT
-638 TTGSFDLPVVMVE
+638 TTGRFDLPVVMVE

-671 TPTTEKDG
+671 TPTSESDG
-679 EVIASADIDPK
+679 EVIVEKEIDPM
-690 VTGKTVQFTK
+690 TASKTVDFIK
-700 VGQKNGANLYITVFL
+700 VEQKNGANLYITVFL

-729 AQITPRVIPDA
+729 VNIVPKVLPPKPTSWSEITKL
-740 YEFLACLTQNT
+740 YNSS
-751 EWTPPEDGFYR
+751 EWIAPEDGWFKIIIAGRGGNGGRSDSRWGKSTAINMGAGGGSPGCAVSEIALQQGESVR
-762 ITCIGKSGDGATG
+762 ITIDGYNCSCVIKDISMQATKGGDGKTASTTAENGGDGGKSSGGNKHNYEGIRGVKSGAQEQSMD
-775 YRGSY
+775 YSY
-780 TSRPVRP
+780 TS
-787 TVTHSTMSGG
+787 TVYGRKGG
-797 YGGSGGAAGGMAR
+797 QLNVDGYSFYGG
-810 SVLELRTSTSVHC
+810 T
-823 TVTTSITS
+823 
-831 FGDYLSATAGIW
+831 
-843 NTPGAGTG
+843 
-851 GTDFVT
+851 
-857 TGNEGGQGGRGGR
+857 
-870 HEGETG
+870 
-876 TAGSKSYPARG
+876 
-887 NDGKGNGG
+887 
-895 QGGAARVSSSNFDI
+895 
-909 NNVGGG
+909 
-915 GGGGGGTY
+915 GGGGTLV
-923 ALPSNIS
+923 AVEGNSNGVRVWNREVSPS
-930 YDDPLYTT
+930 
-938 YIVRDLRNYRGGDGS
+938 
-953 DGRYVGSGSRYP
+953 
-965 EFSASNPIWYGG
+965 
-977 GNGGGGGSAGS
+977 GGSAPICIILRGNTNIPLDM
-988 YQSWDGF
+988 QNARDITA
-995 NPGYGSPGSPGGI
+995 NALAITALAQEQTGI
-1008 LIEKGVFH
+1008 LLGTLA

>member
-53 ANGSSLL
+53 ANGSSVL

-71 VWRGECVT
+71 VWRGSCVT
-79 MLDPSN
+79 TLDPSN

-106 IGVIDKDGNIIIHA
+106 IAVIDKDGDIIIHA

-131 NGMSNPMEIAM
+131 NGMSNPMEIVM
-142 RLSIVD
+142 RLSVVD

-164 FKDLADHNK
+164 FKDLDDHNK

-208 SKDGWKRDPDG
+208 NKSGWSRDPDG

-296 KIYYSNLL
+296 KTYYSNLL

-329 TNTQLKIHGTHINPS
+329 TATQLKIHGTHINPS

-440 IQLPT
+440 IQLPV

-466 DGTVVYTGKDTTVRD
+466 DGTVVYTGKETSVRD
-481 TTSTNYGIDYHWAVY
+481 TTGTNYGIDYHWAVY
-496 TVNAEGTVCDTPARA
+496 TVNAEGTACDTPARA

-564 PATSIDGDLA
+564 PATSIDGNLA

-679 EVIASADIDPK
+679 EVIATAEIDPK

-715 KNAAGSYFWSSGQV
+715 KNAAGSYFWSNGQTV
-729 AQITPRVIPDA
+729 NLVPNVFPAEPTGWSEMQKYTTSTTFTA
-740 YEFLACLTQNT
+740 
-751 EWTPPEDGFYR
+751 PEDGWFKF
-762 ITCIGKSGDGATG
+762 IGVAKSGEGGNSNTWTDPNGKRWRRGGGGGGAGGIVVSVFALTQG
-775 YRGSY
+775 QTVTLTVGSY
-780 TSRPVRP
+780 ATIQAQGQ
-787 TVTHSTMSGG
+787 T
-797 YGGSGGAAGGMAR
+797 
-810 SVLELRTSTSVHC
+810 
-823 TVTTSITS
+823 
-831 FGDYLSATAGIW
+831 ATAG
-843 NTPGAGTG
+843 AGSDGYDAATG
-851 GTDFVT
+851 DS
-857 TGNEGGQGGRGGR
+857 GGRGGR
-870 HEGETG
+870 
-876 TAGSKSYPARG
+876 
-887 NDGKGNGG
+887 
-895 QGGAARVSSSNFDI
+895 
-909 NNVGGG
+909 
-915 GGGGGGTY
+915 
-923 ALPSNIS
+923 
-930 YDDPLYTT
+930 
-938 YIVRDLRNYRGGDGS
+938 
-953 DGRYVGSGSRYP
+953 
-965 EFSASNPIWYGG
+965 
-977 GNGGGGGSAGS
+977 GGSASGGNLVNKAGASGGTGGFEIGLEEGGWAGTNS
-988 YQSWDGF
+988 YEGYSTAAGMGLPSKNYKPNPAYGYIVALRGNTNLTQAQLNAMDITTLMLDNSRLEQEVTGIMLSQSAQ
-995 NPGYGSPGSPGGI
+995 
-1008 LIEKGVFH
+1008 

>member
-1 MDKIV
+1 MPQEFEYFAILTNKGTEKMAAYLQSGKKI
-6 PRAQQGVIV
+6 
-15 TEDDS
+15 
-20 PYYSVV
+20 
-26 TNIGREKIAQAL
+26 
-38 KTGTPLEIKEIALGD
+38 EIAFVVVGD
-53 ANGSSLL
+53 GNGQIPM
-60 PDRTATKLVHE
+60 PDPARTALVNE
-71 VWRGECVT
+71 VWRG
-79 MLDPSN
+79 PAQ
-85 PSTVLAK
+85 TVLDQANK
-92 TNVPITVGGWMVYE
+92 NVIKATSVIPTNVGGWNVRE
-106 IGVIDKDGNIIIHA
+106 IGLIDGDGELFAIA
-120 NAPGWIKLAVV
+120 NAPGYPKISIADGINNDMQVGMRVAVSNRDGIVVTVDGTVIIATMQDIK
-131 NGMSNPMEIAM
+131 
-142 RLSIVD
+142 D
-148 ADAIHLS
+148 HD
-155 ISYDGVNLT
+155 
-164 FKDLADHNK
+164 KDENSHN
-173 DQTAHMGHF
+173 GHF
-182 QDMKLHVSEDDRE
+182 KNKKIHVSTDDRE

-208 SKDGWKRDPDG
+208 SKTGWKRDPNG

-296 KIYYSNLL
+296 KTYYSNLL

-329 TNTQLKIHGTHINPS
+329 TSTQLKIHGTHTNPS
-344 LDWDATR
+344 LDWDGTR
-351 IVRGENV
+351 IVRRENT

-365 GVLVAD
+365 GVQVAD

-381 GLKAGVKYIFAYFP
+381 GLRAGVRYIYAYFP

-440 IQLPT
+440 IQLPV

-496 TVNAEGTVCDTPARA
+496 TVNAEGTACDTPARA
-511 NLSLKP
+511 TLSLKP

-564 PATSIDGDLA
+564 PATSIDGDLV

-624 GAVTNLAATDEKGT
+624 GAVTNLTATDEKGT

-671 TPTTEKDG
+671 TPTTEADG
-679 EVIASADIDPK
+679 EVIATAEIDPK

-700 VGQKNGANLYITVFL
+700 VGQKNGADLYITVFL

-729 AQITPRVIPDA
+729 VQITPRVIPDG
-740 YEFLACLTQNT
+740 YEFLTCLTQNT

-823 TVTTSITS
+823 TVTTSVTS
-831 FGDYLSATAGIW
+831 FGDYLSATAGVW

-938 YIVRDLRNYRGGDGS
+938 YIVRDLRSYRGGDGS

>member
-1 MDKIV
+1 MPQEFEYFAILTNKGTEKMAAYLQSGKKI
-6 PRAQQGVIV
+6 
-15 TEDDS
+15 
-20 PYYSVV
+20 
-26 TNIGREKIAQAL
+26 
-38 KTGTPLEIKEIALGD
+38 EIAFVVVGD
-53 ANGSSLL
+53 GNGQIPM
-60 PDRTATKLVHE
+60 PDPARTALVNE
-71 VWRGECVT
+71 VWRG
-79 MLDPSN
+79 PAQ
-85 PSTVLAK
+85 TVLDQANK
-92 TNVPITVGGWMVYE
+92 NVIKATSVIPTDVGGWNVRE
-106 IGVIDKDGNIIIHA
+106 IGLIDGEGELFAIA
-120 NAPGWIKLAVV
+120 NAPGYPKISIADGINNDMQVGMRVAVSNRDGIVVTVDGTVIIATMQDIK
-131 NGMSNPMEIAM
+131 
-142 RLSIVD
+142 D
-148 ADAIHLS
+148 HD
-155 ISYDGVNLT
+155 
-164 FKDLADHNK
+164 KDK
-173 DQTAHMGHF
+173 KAHDGHF
-182 QDMKLHVSEDDRE
+182 EDMTLHVSADDRE

-208 SKDGWKRDPDG
+208 SKTGWKRDPDG

-296 KIYYSNLL
+296 KTYYSNLL

-440 IQLPT
+440 IQLPV

-481 TTSTNYGIDYHWAVY
+481 TTSTNYDIDYHWAVY
-496 TVNAEGTVCDTPARA
+496 TVNAEGTACDTPARA

-671 TPTTEKDG
+671 TPTTEADG
-679 EVIASADIDPK
+679 EVIASAEIDPK
-690 VTGKTVQFTK
+690 VTGKTIQFTK

-729 AQITPRVIPDA
+729 VQITPRVIPDG

-938 YIVRDLRNYRGGDGS
+938 YIVRDLRSYRGGDGS

>member
-1 MDKIV
+1 MPQEFEYFAILTNKGTEKMAAYLQSGKKI
-6 PRAQQGVIV
+6 
-15 TEDDS
+15 
-20 PYYSVV
+20 
-26 TNIGREKIAQAL
+26 
-38 KTGTPLEIKEIALGD
+38 EIAFVVVGD
-53 ANGSSLL
+53 GNGQIPM
-60 PDRTATKLVHE
+60 PDPARTALVNE
-71 VWRGECVT
+71 VWRG
-79 MLDPSN
+79 PAQ
-85 PSTVLAK
+85 TVLDQANK
-92 TNVPITVGGWMVYE
+92 NVIKATSVIPTNVGGWNVRE
-106 IGVIDKDGNIIIHA
+106 IGLIDGDGELFAIA
-120 NAPGWIKLAVV
+120 NAPGYPKISIADGINNDMQVGMRVAVSNRDGIVVTVDGTVIIATMQDIK
-131 NGMSNPMEIAM
+131 
-142 RLSIVD
+142 D
-148 ADAIHLS
+148 HD
-155 ISYDGVNLT
+155 
-164 FKDLADHNK
+164 KDENSHN
-173 DQTAHMGHF
+173 GHF
-182 QDMKLHVSEDDRE
+182 KNKKIHVSTDDRE

-208 SKDGWKRDPDG
+208 SKTGWKRDPNG

-296 KIYYSNLL
+296 KTYYSNLL

-329 TNTQLKIHGTHINPS
+329 TSTQLKIHGTHTNPS
-344 LDWDATR
+344 LDWDGTR
-351 IVRGENV
+351 IVRRENT

-365 GVLVAD
+365 GVQVAD

-381 GLKAGVKYIFAYFP
+381 GLRAGVRYIYAYFP

-440 IQLPT
+440 IQLPV

-496 TVNAEGTVCDTPARA
+496 TVNAEGTACDTPARA
-511 NLSLKP
+511 TLSLKP

-564 PATSIDGDLA
+564 PATSIDGDLV

-624 GAVTNLAATDEKGT
+624 GAVTNLTATDEKGT

-671 TPTTEKDG
+671 TPTTEADG
-679 EVIASADIDPK
+679 EVIATAEIDPK

-700 VGQKNGANLYITVFL
+700 VGQKNGADLYITVFL

-729 AQITPRVIPDA
+729 VNIVPHVIPDEPTGWSEIKTD
-740 YEFLACLTQNT
+740 YSSGSFTF
-751 EWTPPEDGFYR
+751 PE
-762 ITCIGKSGDGATG
+762 IGYFKIVVVGGGGRGANGNFQGPDIGDGGYDGYNKATG
-775 YRGSY
+775 GGGGGSGGFAESKFLKQQGETISY
-780 TSRPVRP
+780 TVGS
-787 TVTHSTMSGG
+787 TVMCEGMVATSGRNGSGRSGG
-797 YGGSGGAAGGMAR
+797 EAGTASGGNLRNVQGAKGGTGEYESKKSNFSVSASGGSGGRNEYSYGGSGG
-810 SVLELRTSTSVHC
+810 
-823 TVTTSITS
+823 
-831 FGDYLSATAGIW
+831 
-843 NTPGAGTG
+843 GAS
-851 GTDFVT
+851 
-857 TGNEGGQGGRGGR
+857 GRASG
-870 HEGETG
+870 
-876 TAGSKSYPARG
+876 
-887 NDGKGNGG
+887 
-895 QGGAARVSSSNFDI
+895 
-909 NNVGGG
+909 
-915 GGGGGGTY
+915 
-923 ALPSNIS
+923 
-930 YDDPLYTT
+930 
-938 YIVRDLRNYRGGDGS
+938 
-953 DGRYVGSGSRYP
+953 GSGSP
-965 EFSASNPIWYGG
+965 
-977 GNGGGGGSAGS
+977 GNTGSRPCIKIYRGNTNIPLDVQNARDITTNALAITALA
-988 YQSWDGF
+988 QEQT
-995 NPGYGSPGSPGGI
+995 GI
-1008 LIEKGVFH
+1008 LLSTLA

>member
-1 MDKIV
+1 MPQEFEYFAILTNKGTEKMAAYLQSGKKI
-6 PRAQQGVIV
+6 
-15 TEDDS
+15 
-20 PYYSVV
+20 
-26 TNIGREKIAQAL
+26 
-38 KTGTPLEIKEIALGD
+38 EIAFVVVGD
-53 ANGSSLL
+53 GNGQIPM
-60 PDRTATKLVHE
+60 PDPARTALVNE
-71 VWRGECVT
+71 VWRG
-79 MLDPSN
+79 PAQ
-85 PSTVLAK
+85 TVLDQANK
-92 TNVPITVGGWMVYE
+92 NVIKATSVIPTDVGGWNVRE
-106 IGVIDKDGNIIIHA
+106 IGLIDGEGELFAIA
-120 NAPGWIKLAVV
+120 NAPGYPKISIADGINNDMQVGMRVAVSNRDGIVVTVDGTVIIATMQDIK
-131 NGMSNPMEIAM
+131 
-142 RLSIVD
+142 D
-148 ADAIHLS
+148 HD
-155 ISYDGVNLT
+155 
-164 FKDLADHNK
+164 KDKKSHD
-173 DQTAHMGHF
+173 GHF
-182 QDMKLHVSEDDRE
+182 EDMKLHVSTDDRE
-195 NWDNPLLVATVNL
+195 NWNNPLLVATVNL
-208 SKDGWKRDPDG
+208 SKTGWKRDPDG

-296 KIYYSNLL
+296 KTYYSNLL

-329 TNTQLKIHGTHINPS
+329 TATQLKIHGTHINPS

-419 APTSVSAKDT
+419 APTNVSAKDT

-440 IQLPT
+440 IQLPV

-496 TVNAEGTVCDTPARA
+496 TVNAEGTACDTPARA
-511 NLSLKP
+511 NLTLKP

-526 SAADASAPEYGYRVL
+526 SATDASAPEYGYRVL

-679 EVIASADIDPK
+679 EVIATAEIDPK

-700 VGQKNGANLYITVFL
+700 VGQKNGADLYITVFL

-729 AQITPRVIPDA
+729 VNIVPKVLPPKPTSWSEITKL
-740 YEFLACLTQNT
+740 YNSS
-751 EWTPPEDGFYR
+751 EWIAPEDGWFKIIIAGRGGNGGRSDSRWGKSTAINMGAGGGSPGCAVSEIALQQGESVR
-762 ITCIGKSGDGATG
+762 ITIDGYNCSCVIKDISMQATKGGDGKTASTTAENGGDGGKSSGGNKHNYEGIRGVKSGAQEQSRD
-775 YRGSY
+775 YSY
-780 TSRPVRP
+780 TS
-787 TVTHSTMSGG
+787 TVYGRKGG
-797 YGGSGGAAGGMAR
+797 QLNVDGYSFYGG
-810 SVLELRTSTSVHC
+810 T
-823 TVTTSITS
+823 
-831 FGDYLSATAGIW
+831 
-843 NTPGAGTG
+843 
-851 GTDFVT
+851 
-857 TGNEGGQGGRGGR
+857 
-870 HEGETG
+870 
-876 TAGSKSYPARG
+876 
-887 NDGKGNGG
+887 
-895 QGGAARVSSSNFDI
+895 
-909 NNVGGG
+909 
-915 GGGGGGTY
+915 GGGGTLV
-923 ALPSNIS
+923 AVEGNSNGVRVWNREVSPS
-930 YDDPLYTT
+930 
-938 YIVRDLRNYRGGDGS
+938 
-953 DGRYVGSGSRYP
+953 
-965 EFSASNPIWYGG
+965 
-977 GNGGGGGSAGS
+977 GGSAPICIILRGNTNIPLDM
-988 YQSWDGF
+988 QNARDITA
-995 NPGYGSPGSPGGI
+995 NALAITALAQEQTGI
-1008 LIEKGVFH
+1008 LLGTLA

>member
-15 TEDDS
+15 TKDDS

-208 SKDGWKRDPDG
+208 SKTGWKRDPDG

-296 KIYYSNLL
+296 KTYYSNLL

-440 IQLPT
+440 IQLPV

-496 TVNAEGTVCDTPARA
+496 TVNAEGTACDTPARA

-679 EVIASADIDPK
+679 EVIATAEIDPK

-700 VGQKNGANLYITVFL
+700 VGQKNGANLFITVFL
-715 KNAAGSYFWSSGQV
+715 KNHVGSYFWSNGQV
-729 AQITPRVIPDA
+729 VQLTPNVMPVYTYTGNHQMLDDGNGHWRIKFLSSGVLEWLSPDT
-740 YEFLACLTQNT
+740 EIDVFL
-751 EWTPPEDGFYR
+751 
-762 ITCIGKSGDGATG
+762 
-775 YRGSY
+775 
-780 TSRPVRP
+780 V
-787 TVTHSTMSGG
+787 GG
-797 YGGSGGAAGGMAR
+797 GGSG
-810 SVLELRTSTSVHC
+810 
-823 TVTTSITS
+823 
-831 FGDYLSATAGIW
+831 SA
-843 NTPGAGTG
+843 
-851 GTDFVT
+851 
-857 TGNEGGQGGRGGR
+857 
-870 HEGETG
+870 
-876 TAGSKSYPARG
+876 
-887 NDGKGNGG
+887 
-895 QGGAARVSSSNFDI
+895 
-909 NNVGGG
+909 GGG
-915 GGGGGGTY
+915 GGGYTQTHKKQILEKNQRVQVYVGAGGEDGSGGTSYYGNLY
-923 ALPSNIS
+923 AQGGTSTRSNGI
-930 YDDPLYTT
+930 
-938 YIVRDLRNYRGGDGS
+938 GGDGGSGGGGGERGSDPYNPSGTAGRGGS
-953 DGRYVGSGSRYP
+953 DGGNGEDLSSYS
-965 EFSASNPIWYGG
+965 YGG
-977 GNGGGGGSAGS
+977 RGQGRTTREFGEPEGALYSGGGGGRDLYGGAPGGEGTPVIAAHGASAGSLRGGGPGGGYGGGGGGSSSAKSKGA
-988 YQSWDGF
+988 Q
-995 NPGYGSPGSPGGI
+995 GI
-1008 LIEKGVFH
+1008 VIIRDAR

>member
-1 MDKIV
+1 MPQEFEYFAILTNKGTEKMAAYLQSGKKI
-6 PRAQQGVIV
+6 
-15 TEDDS
+15 
-20 PYYSVV
+20 
-26 TNIGREKIAQAL
+26 
-38 KTGTPLEIKEIALGD
+38 EIAFVVVGD
-53 ANGSSLL
+53 GNGQIPM
-60 PDRTATKLVHE
+60 PDPARTALVNE
-71 VWRGECVT
+71 VWRG
-79 MLDPSN
+79 PAQ
-85 PSTVLAK
+85 TVLDQANK
-92 TNVPITVGGWMVYE
+92 NVIKATSVIPTNVGGWNVRE
-106 IGVIDKDGNIIIHA
+106 IGLIDGDGELFAIA
-120 NAPGWIKLAVV
+120 NAPGYPKISIADGINNDMQVGMRVAVSNRDGIVVTVDGTVIIATMQDIK
-131 NGMSNPMEIAM
+131 
-142 RLSIVD
+142 D
-148 ADAIHLS
+148 HD
-155 ISYDGVNLT
+155 
-164 FKDLADHNK
+164 KDENSHN
-173 DQTAHMGHF
+173 GHF
-182 QDMKLHVSEDDRE
+182 KNKKIHVSTDDRE

-208 SKDGWKRDPDG
+208 SKTGWKRDPNG

-296 KIYYSNLL
+296 KTYYSNLL

-329 TNTQLKIHGTHINPS
+329 TSTQLKIHGTHTNPS
-344 LDWDATR
+344 LDWDGTR
-351 IVRGENV
+351 IVRRENT

-365 GVLVAD
+365 GVQVAD

-381 GLKAGVKYIFAYFP
+381 GLRAGVRYIYAYFP

-440 IQLPT
+440 IQLPV

-496 TVNAEGTVCDTPARA
+496 TVNAEGTACDTPARA
-511 NLSLKP
+511 TLSLKP

-564 PATSIDGDLA
+564 PATSIDGDLV

-624 GAVTNLAATDEKGT
+624 GAVTNLTATDEKGT

-671 TPTTEKDG
+671 TPTTEADG
-679 EVIASADIDPK
+679 EVIATADIDPK

-715 KNAAGSYFWSSGQV
+715 KNAAGTYFWSSGQV
-729 AQITPRVIPDA
+729 VNIVPKVLPPKPTSWSEITKL
-740 YEFLACLTQNT
+740 YNSS
-751 EWTPPEDGFYR
+751 EWIAPEDGWFKIIIAGRGGNGGRSDSRWGKSTAINMGAGGGSPGCAVSEIALQQGESVR
-762 ITCIGKSGDGATG
+762 ITIDGYNCSCVIKDISMQATKGGDGKTASTTAENGGDGGKSSGGNKHNYEGIRGVKSGAQEQSRD
-775 YRGSY
+775 YSY
-780 TSRPVRP
+780 TS
-787 TVTHSTMSGG
+787 TVYGRKGG
-797 YGGSGGAAGGMAR
+797 QLNVDGYSFYGG
-810 SVLELRTSTSVHC
+810 T
-823 TVTTSITS
+823 
-831 FGDYLSATAGIW
+831 
-843 NTPGAGTG
+843 
-851 GTDFVT
+851 
-857 TGNEGGQGGRGGR
+857 
-870 HEGETG
+870 
-876 TAGSKSYPARG
+876 
-887 NDGKGNGG
+887 
-895 QGGAARVSSSNFDI
+895 
-909 NNVGGG
+909 
-915 GGGGGGTY
+915 GGGGTLV
-923 ALPSNIS
+923 AVEGNSNGVRVWNREVSPS
-930 YDDPLYTT
+930 
-938 YIVRDLRNYRGGDGS
+938 
-953 DGRYVGSGSRYP
+953 
-965 EFSASNPIWYGG
+965 
-977 GNGGGGGSAGS
+977 GGSAPICIILRGNTNIPLDV
-988 YQSWDGF
+988 QNARDITA
-995 NPGYGSPGSPGGI
+995 NALAITALAQEQTGI
-1008 LIEKGVFH
+1008 LLGALA

>member
-1 MDKIV
+1 MPQEFEYFAILTNKGTEKMAAYLQSGKKI
-6 PRAQQGVIV
+6 
-15 TEDDS
+15 
-20 PYYSVV
+20 
-26 TNIGREKIAQAL
+26 
-38 KTGTPLEIKEIALGD
+38 EIAFVSVGD
-53 ANGSSLL
+53 GNGQIPM
-60 PDRTATKLVHE
+60 PDPARTALVNE
-71 VWRGECVT
+71 VWRG
-79 MLDPSN
+79 PAQ
-85 PSTVLAK
+85 TVLDQANK
-92 TNVPITVGGWMVYE
+92 NVIKATSVIPTDVGGWNVRE
-106 IGVIDKDGNIIIHA
+106 IGLIDGEGELFAIA
-120 NAPGWIKLAVV
+120 NAPGYPKISIADGINNDMQVGMRVAVSNRDGIVVTVDGTVIIATMQDIK
-131 NGMSNPMEIAM
+131 
-142 RLSIVD
+142 D
-148 ADAIHLS
+148 HD
-155 ISYDGVNLT
+155 
-164 FKDLADHNK
+164 KDK
-173 DQTAHMGHF
+173 KAHDGHF
-182 QDMKLHVSEDDRE
+182 EDMTLHVSADDRE
-195 NWDNPLLVATVNL
+195 NWNNPLLVATVNL
-208 SKDGWKRDPDG
+208 NKSGWSRDPDG

-296 KIYYSNLL
+296 KNYYSNLL

-440 IQLPT
+440 IQLPV

-496 TVNAEGTVCDTPARA
+496 TVNVEGTACDTPARA
-511 NLSLKP
+511 SLSLKP

-554 IMVRRKAGEM
+554 IMVRRKSGEM

-591 AYHYRVFTVNQAGQ
+591 AYHYRVFTVNQTGQ

-624 GAVTNLAATDEKGT
+624 GAVTNLTATDEKGT

-671 TPTTEKDG
+671 TPTSESDG
-679 EVIASADIDPK
+679 EVIVEKEIDPM
-690 VTGKTVQFTK
+690 TASKTVDFIK
-700 VGQKNGANLYITVFL
+700 VEQKNGANLYITVFL

-729 AQITPRVIPDA
+729 VNIVPKVLPPKPTSWSEITKL
-740 YEFLACLTQNT
+740 YNSS
-751 EWTPPEDGFYR
+751 EWIAPEDGWFKIIIAGRGGNGGRSDSRWGKSTAINMGAGGGSPGCAVSEIALQQGESVR
-762 ITCIGKSGDGATG
+762 ITIDGYNCSCVIKDISMQATKGGDGKTASTTAENGGDGGKSSGGNKHNYEGIRGVKSGAQEQSMD
-775 YRGSY
+775 YSY
-780 TSRPVRP
+780 TS
-787 TVTHSTMSGG
+787 TVYGRKGG
-797 YGGSGGAAGGMAR
+797 QLNVDGYSFYGG
-810 SVLELRTSTSVHC
+810 T
-823 TVTTSITS
+823 
-831 FGDYLSATAGIW
+831 
-843 NTPGAGTG
+843 
-851 GTDFVT
+851 
-857 TGNEGGQGGRGGR
+857 
-870 HEGETG
+870 
-876 TAGSKSYPARG
+876 
-887 NDGKGNGG
+887 
-895 QGGAARVSSSNFDI
+895 
-909 NNVGGG
+909 
-915 GGGGGGTY
+915 GGGGTLV
-923 ALPSNIS
+923 AVEGNSNGVRVWNREVSPS
-930 YDDPLYTT
+930 
-938 YIVRDLRNYRGGDGS
+938 
-953 DGRYVGSGSRYP
+953 
-965 EFSASNPIWYGG
+965 
-977 GNGGGGGSAGS
+977 GGSTPICIILRGNTNIPLDMQNARDITANALAITALA
-988 YQSWDGF
+988 QEQT
-995 NPGYGSPGSPGGI
+995 GI
-1008 LIEKGVFH
+1008 LLGTLA

>member
-1 MDKIV
+1 MPQEFEYFAILTNKGTEKMAAYLQSGKKI
-6 PRAQQGVIV
+6 
-15 TEDDS
+15 
-20 PYYSVV
+20 
-26 TNIGREKIAQAL
+26 
-38 KTGTPLEIKEIALGD
+38 EIAFVVVGD
-53 ANGSSLL
+53 GNGQIPM
-60 PDRTATKLVHE
+60 PDPARTALVNE
-71 VWRGECVT
+71 VWRG
-79 MLDPSN
+79 PAQ
-85 PSTVLAK
+85 TVLDQANK
-92 TNVPITVGGWMVYE
+92 NVIKATSVIPTDVGGWNVRE
-106 IGVIDKDGNIIIHA
+106 IGLIDGEGELFAIA
-120 NAPGWIKLAVV
+120 NAPGYPKISITDGINNDMQVGMRVAVSNRDGIVVTVDGTVIIATMQDIK
-131 NGMSNPMEIAM
+131 
-142 RLSIVD
+142 D
-148 ADAIHLS
+148 HD
-155 ISYDGVNLT
+155 
-164 FKDLADHNK
+164 KDK
-173 DQTAHMGHF
+173 KAHDGHF
-182 QDMKLHVSEDDRE
+182 EDMTLHVSADDRE

-208 SKDGWKRDPDG
+208 NKSGWSRDPDG

-290 SKSGEA
+290 SKSGEE
-296 KIYYSNLL
+296 KTYYSNLL

-419 APTSVSAKDT
+419 APTRVSAKDT

-440 IQLPT
+440 IQLPV

-496 TVNAEGTVCDTPARA
+496 TVNAEGTACDNPARA

-526 SAADASAPEYGYRVL
+526 SATDASAPEYGYRVL

-624 GAVTNLAATDEKGT
+624 GAVTNLTATDEKGT

-657 RFVTG
+657 RFATG

-679 EVIASADIDPK
+679 EVIATAEIDPK
-690 VTGKTVQFTK
+690 VTEKTVQFTK

-729 AQITPRVIPDA
+729 VNIVPKVLPPKPTSWSEITKL
-740 YEFLACLTQNT
+740 YNSS
-751 EWTPPEDGFYR
+751 EWIAPEDGWFKIIIAGRGGNGGRSDSRWGKSTAINMGAGGGSPGCAVSEIALQQGESVR
-762 ITCIGKSGDGATG
+762 ITIDGYNCSCVIKDISMQATKGGDGKTASTTAENGGDGGKSSGGNKHNYEGIRGVKSGAQEQSRD
-775 YRGSY
+775 YSY
-780 TSRPVRP
+780 TS
-787 TVTHSTMSGG
+787 TVYGRKGG
-797 YGGSGGAAGGMAR
+797 QLNVDGYSFYGG
-810 SVLELRTSTSVHC
+810 T
-823 TVTTSITS
+823 
-831 FGDYLSATAGIW
+831 
-843 NTPGAGTG
+843 
-851 GTDFVT
+851 
-857 TGNEGGQGGRGGR
+857 
-870 HEGETG
+870 
-876 TAGSKSYPARG
+876 
-887 NDGKGNGG
+887 
-895 QGGAARVSSSNFDI
+895 
-909 NNVGGG
+909 
-915 GGGGGGTY
+915 GGGGTLV
-923 ALPSNIS
+923 AVEGNSNGVRVWNREVSPS
-930 YDDPLYTT
+930 
-938 YIVRDLRNYRGGDGS
+938 
-953 DGRYVGSGSRYP
+953 
-965 EFSASNPIWYGG
+965 
-977 GNGGGGGSAGS
+977 GGSAPICIILRGNTNIPLDM
-988 YQSWDGF
+988 QNARDITA
-995 NPGYGSPGSPGGI
+995 NALAITALAQEQTGI
-1008 LIEKGVFH
+1008 LLGTLA

>member
-53 ANGSSLL
+53 ANGSSVL

-71 VWRGECVT
+71 VWRGSCVT
-79 MLDPSN
+79 TLDPSN

-106 IGVIDKDGNIIIHA
+106 IAVIDKDGDIIIHA

-131 NGMSNPMEIAM
+131 NGMSNPMEIVM
-142 RLSIVD
+142 RLSVVD

-164 FKDLADHNK
+164 FKDLDDHNK

-208 SKDGWKRDPDG
+208 NKSGWSRDPDG

-296 KIYYSNLL
+296 KTYYSNLL

-440 IQLPT
+440 IQLPV

-466 DGTVVYTGKDTTVRD
+466 DGTVVYTGKETSVRD
-481 TTSTNYGIDYHWAVY
+481 TTGTNYGIDYHWAVY
-496 TVNAEGTVCDTPARA
+496 TVNAEGTACDTPARA

-679 EVIASADIDPK
+679 EVIATAEIDPK

-715 KNAAGSYFWSSGQV
+715 KNAAGSYFWSNGQTV
-729 AQITPRVIPDA
+729 NLVPNVFPAEPTGWSEMQKYTTSTTFTA
-740 YEFLACLTQNT
+740 
-751 EWTPPEDGFYR
+751 PEDGWFKF
-762 ITCIGKSGDGATG
+762 IGVAKSGEGGNSNTWTDPNGKRWRRGGGGGGAGGIVVSVFALTQG
-775 YRGSY
+775 QTVTLTVGSY
-780 TSRPVRP
+780 ATIQAQGQ
-787 TVTHSTMSGG
+787 T
-797 YGGSGGAAGGMAR
+797 
-810 SVLELRTSTSVHC
+810 
-823 TVTTSITS
+823 
-831 FGDYLSATAGIW
+831 ATAG
-843 NTPGAGTG
+843 AGSDGYDAATG
-851 GTDFVT
+851 DS
-857 TGNEGGQGGRGGR
+857 GGRGGR
-870 HEGETG
+870 
-876 TAGSKSYPARG
+876 
-887 NDGKGNGG
+887 
-895 QGGAARVSSSNFDI
+895 
-909 NNVGGG
+909 
-915 GGGGGGTY
+915 
-923 ALPSNIS
+923 
-930 YDDPLYTT
+930 
-938 YIVRDLRNYRGGDGS
+938 
-953 DGRYVGSGSRYP
+953 
-965 EFSASNPIWYGG
+965 
-977 GNGGGGGSAGS
+977 GGSASGGNLVNKAGASGGTGGFEIGLEEGGWAGTNS
-988 YQSWDGF
+988 YEGYSTAAGMGLPSKNYKPNPAYGYIVALRGNTNLTQAQLNAMDITTLMLDNSRLEQEVTGIMLSQSAQ
-995 NPGYGSPGSPGGI
+995 
-1008 LIEKGVFH
+1008 

>member
-15 TEDDS
+15 TKDDS

-53 ANGSSLL
+53 ANGSSVL

-71 VWRGECVT
+71 VWRGSCVT
-79 MLDPSN
+79 TLDPSN

-106 IGVIDKDGNIIIHA
+106 IAVIDKDGDIIIHA

-131 NGMSNPMEIAM
+131 NGMSNPMEIVM
-142 RLSIVD
+142 RLSVVD

-164 FKDLADHNK
+164 FKDLDDHNK

-208 SKDGWKRDPDG
+208 NKSGWSRDPDG

-296 KIYYSNLL
+296 KTYYSNLL

-440 IQLPT
+440 IQLPV

-466 DGTVVYTGKDTTVRD
+466 DGTVVYTGKETSVRD
-481 TTSTNYGIDYHWAVY
+481 TTGTNYGIDYHWAVY
-496 TVNAEGTVCDTPARA
+496 TVNAEGTACDTPARA

-591 AYHYRVFTVNQAGQ
+591 AYHYRVFTVNQTGQ

-679 EVIASADIDPK
+679 EVIATAEIDPK

-700 VGQKNGANLYITVFL
+700 VGQKNGANLFITVFL
-715 KNAAGSYFWSSGQV
+715 KNHVGSYFWSNGQTV
-729 AQITPRVIPDA
+729 NLVPNVFPAEPTGWSEMQKYTTSTTFTA
-740 YEFLACLTQNT
+740 
-751 EWTPPEDGFYR
+751 PEDGWFKF
-762 ITCIGKSGDGATG
+762 IGVAKSGEGGNSNTWTDPNGKRWRRGGGGGGAGGIVVSVFALTQG
-775 YRGSY
+775 QTVTLTVGSY
-780 TSRPVRP
+780 ATIQAQGQ
-787 TVTHSTMSGG
+787 T
-797 YGGSGGAAGGMAR
+797 
-810 SVLELRTSTSVHC
+810 
-823 TVTTSITS
+823 
-831 FGDYLSATAGIW
+831 ATAG
-843 NTPGAGTG
+843 AGSDGYDAATG
-851 GTDFVT
+851 DS
-857 TGNEGGQGGRGGR
+857 GGRGGR
-870 HEGETG
+870 
-876 TAGSKSYPARG
+876 
-887 NDGKGNGG
+887 
-895 QGGAARVSSSNFDI
+895 
-909 NNVGGG
+909 
-915 GGGGGGTY
+915 
-923 ALPSNIS
+923 
-930 YDDPLYTT
+930 
-938 YIVRDLRNYRGGDGS
+938 
-953 DGRYVGSGSRYP
+953 
-965 EFSASNPIWYGG
+965 
-977 GNGGGGGSAGS
+977 GGSASGGNLVNKAGASGGTGGFEIGLEEGGWAGTNS
-988 YQSWDGF
+988 YEGYSTAAGMGLPSKNYKPNPAYGYIVALRGNTNLTQAQLNAMDITTLMLDNSRLEQEVTGIMLSQSA
-995 NPGYGSPGSPGGI
+995 
-1008 LIEKGVFH
+1008 K

>member
-208 SKDGWKRDPDG
+208 NKSGWSRDPDG

-296 KIYYSNLL
+296 KTYYSNLL

-440 IQLPT
+440 IQLPV

-466 DGTVVYTGKDTTVRD
+466 DGTVVYTGKETSVRD
-481 TTSTNYGIDYHWAVY
+481 TTGTNYGIDYHWAVY
-496 TVNAEGTVCDTPARA
+496 TVNAEGTACDTPARA

-671 TPTTEKDG
+671 TPTTEADG
-679 EVIASADIDPK
+679 EVIASAEIDPK

-715 KNAAGSYFWSSGQV
+715 KNAAGSYFWSNGQTV
-729 AQITPRVIPDA
+729 NLVPNVFPAEPTGWSEMQKYTTSTTFTA
-740 YEFLACLTQNT
+740 
-751 EWTPPEDGFYR
+751 PEDGWFKF
-762 ITCIGKSGDGATG
+762 IGVAKSGEGGNSNTWTDPNGKRWRRGGGGGGAGGIVVSVFALTQG
-775 YRGSY
+775 QTVTLTVGSY
-780 TSRPVRP
+780 ATIQAQGQ
-787 TVTHSTMSGG
+787 T
-797 YGGSGGAAGGMAR
+797 
-810 SVLELRTSTSVHC
+810 
-823 TVTTSITS
+823 
-831 FGDYLSATAGIW
+831 ATAG
-843 NTPGAGTG
+843 AGSDGYDAATG
-851 GTDFVT
+851 DS
-857 TGNEGGQGGRGGR
+857 GGRGGR
-870 HEGETG
+870 
-876 TAGSKSYPARG
+876 
-887 NDGKGNGG
+887 
-895 QGGAARVSSSNFDI
+895 
-909 NNVGGG
+909 
-915 GGGGGGTY
+915 
-923 ALPSNIS
+923 
-930 YDDPLYTT
+930 
-938 YIVRDLRNYRGGDGS
+938 
-953 DGRYVGSGSRYP
+953 
-965 EFSASNPIWYGG
+965 
-977 GNGGGGGSAGS
+977 GGSASGGNLVNKAGASGGTGGFEIGLEEGGWAGTNS
-988 YQSWDGF
+988 YEGYSTAAGMGLPSKNYKPNPAYGYIVALRGNTNLTQAQLNAMDITTLMLDNSRLEQEVTGIMLSQSAQ
-995 NPGYGSPGSPGGI
+995 
-1008 LIEKGVFH
+1008 

>member
-1 MDKIV
+1 MLQEFEYFAILTNKGTEKMAAYLQSGKKI
-6 PRAQQGVIV
+6 
-15 TEDDS
+15 
-20 PYYSVV
+20 
-26 TNIGREKIAQAL
+26 
-38 KTGTPLEIKEIALGD
+38 EIAFVVVGD
-53 ANGSSLL
+53 GNGQIPM
-60 PDRTATKLVHE
+60 PDPARTALVNE
-71 VWRGECVT
+71 VWRG
-79 MLDPSN
+79 PAQ
-85 PSTVLAK
+85 TVLDQANK
-92 TNVPITVGGWMVYE
+92 NVIKATSVIPTNVGGWNVRE
-106 IGVIDKDGNIIIHA
+106 IGLIDGEGELFAIA
-120 NAPGWIKLAVV
+120 NAPGYPKISIADGINNDMQVGMRVAVSNRDGIVVTVDGTVIIATMQDIK
-131 NGMSNPMEIAM
+131 
-142 RLSIVD
+142 D
-148 ADAIHLS
+148 HD
-155 ISYDGVNLT
+155 
-164 FKDLADHNK
+164 KDK
-173 DQTAHMGHF
+173 KAHDGHF
-182 QDMKLHVSEDDRE
+182 EDMTLHVSTDDRE

-208 SKDGWKRDPDG
+208 NKSGWSRDPDG

-276 IPGISMYAQVSLYR
+276 IPAISMYAQVSLYR

-296 KIYYSNLL
+296 KTYYSNLL

-419 APTSVSAKDT
+419 APTRVSAKDT

-440 IQLPT
+440 IQLPV

-496 TVNAEGTVCDTPARA
+496 TVNAEGTACDTPARA

-591 AYHYRVFTVNQAGQ
+591 AYHYRVFTVNQTGQ

-679 EVIASADIDPK
+679 EVIATAEIDPK

-715 KNAAGSYFWSSGQV
+715 KNAAGSYFWSNGQV
-729 AQITPRVIPDA
+729 AQITPRVIPDG
-740 YEFLACLTQNT
+740 YELLTCLTQNT

-762 ITCIGKSGDGATG
+762 ITCIGASSSGVGGTDG
-775 YRGSY
+775 YRENNPAD
-780 TSRPVRP
+780 PVVG
-787 TVTHSTMSGG
+787 TWSHTN
-797 YGGSGGAAGGMAR
+797 YGGHGGAGGGAGGISR
-810 SVLELRTSTSVHC
+810 SILDLKVTNPVHC
-823 TVTTSITS
+823 TVTSSIVS
-831 FGDYLSATAGIW
+831 FGEHLSATGGSGK
-843 NTPGAGTG
+843 NGGVGTG
-851 GTDFVT
+851 GTDINT
-857 TGNEGGQGGRGGR
+857 TGNSGGNGGEGAYDYYRSGDKLPGCVDRWAKDGGQGG
-870 HEGETG
+870 
-876 TAGSKSYPARG
+876 
-887 NDGKGNGG
+887 GNGAL
-895 QGGAARVSSSNFDI
+895 GGISAKRADYDNGVPYAYES
-909 NNVGGG
+909 GG

-923 ALPSNIS
+923 ALPDNIS

-938 YIVRDLRNYRGGDGS
+938 YIKRSLTEYRAGNGAKGRNAAA
-953 DGRYVGSGSRYP
+953 VSGMSYP
-965 EFSASNPIWYGG
+965 SFNPLTPVWYGG
-977 GNGGGGGSAGS
+977 GNGGGGGSVSGRFVSGATGS
-988 YQSWDGF
+988 A
-995 NPGYGSPGSPGGI
+995 GSPGGI